1 MPDAGLTSNLSRGPT
16 PAGPSFKVSRKAVS
30 IARVTAGSNEAR
42 AARSFDD
49 DETTEWSSDGDLS
62 KGWIRFDFGRPAA
75 VGEVTLKLSGWRTQS
90 YPVRILAGDRV
101 VFEGRTPRS
110 LGYVTF
116 TFKPVTAA
124 SLRVELTGGASNR
137 DAFGNIIEIPGTPDP
152 QSAAGKGGAKN
163 TLSIVEMEIY
173 EKQ

>member
-1 MPDAGLTSNLSRGPT
+1 L
-16 PAGPSFKVSRKAVS
+16 
-30 IARVTAGSNEAR
+30 
-42 AARSFDD
+42 SFDD
-49 DETTEWSSDGDLS
+49 DETTDWSSDGDLAR
-62 KGWIRFDFGRPAA
+62 GWINFNFGRPAV
-75 VGEVTLKLSGWRTQS
+75 VGEVTLKLAGWRTQS

-101 VFEGRTPRS
+101 VFEGVTPRS

-116 TFKPVTAA
+116 AFPPVVGR
-124 SLRVELTGGASNR
+124 SLKIELTGSASDR

-163 TLSIVEMEIY
+163 TLSIVEIEIY